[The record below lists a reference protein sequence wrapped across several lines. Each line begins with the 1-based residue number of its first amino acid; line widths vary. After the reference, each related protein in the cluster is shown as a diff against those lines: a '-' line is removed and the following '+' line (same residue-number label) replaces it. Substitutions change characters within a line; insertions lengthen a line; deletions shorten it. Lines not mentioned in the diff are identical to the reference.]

1 MAMNSVATGPLTAD
15 RGKELA
21 DAPLRMLAENL
32 RQLVDWLE
40 TGSEPAKS
48 PDPAG
53 DQAGHHPPPLIDTHR
68 VKKII
73 AFRSMRNRMFGADLF
88 GEPVW
93 DMLLDL
99 FLAQLQQRRISVTS
113 LAIASNVPTTTALR
127 YIEMM
132 IEAQLVE
139 RLDDPSDGR
148 RKMIALTHFGYRKM
162 GHLFEL
168 LES

>member
-1 MAMNSVATGPLTAD
+1 MNSVVPVL
-15 RGKELA
+15 LVP
-21 DAPLRMLAENL
+21 DAAGEPAGAPWRMLADNL
-32 RQLVDWLE
+32 RQIVDWLE
-40 TGSEPAKS
+40 TGSGPT
-48 PDPAG
+48 DVHDGAG
-53 DQAGHHPPPLIDTHR
+53 QALDRQAPPLIDTHR

-73 AFRSMRNRMFGADLF
+73 AFRSMRNRMFGGDLF

-148 RKMIALTHFGYRKM
+148 RKMIALTHLGYRKM

-168 LES
+168 LDG